1 MINYKEWEMI
11 NESFNGMNLGL
22 KNPANLGITGSQFEE
37 GLHDDED
44 DEEKDELEDDVED
57 ETGDEES
64 NPDFVDNPQGPE
76 KSFPPDDSEE
86 MDGLPTP
93 EEEMLGDEDIAP
105 EMGDELGDELGGED
119 NPFGD
124 DGMGGDPAAMSHD
137 DFAAALS
144 KHLGAPPEE
153 PEMDVD
159 MNFLNDIDPQMM
171 GGDDAGLSGM
181 SMGAEDAPDELD
193 ALDGE
198 DAPDELDALDGED
211 DEEDDFSFDLDPD
224 EDEDPKN
231 PANCMKYMH
240 KSGTKKEQSDSFLAS
255 LASSAKGMPR
265 RKNNSGVTEET
276 LFSALDPN
284 YDAQIDQS
292 SAGQVGFAPQGRV
305 GSIGGGY
312 TKDDISSIPVLGESR
327 KYPTLAEYIAKKE
340 AAKNS

>member
-1 MINYKEWEMI
+1 MMINYKEWEMI

-22 KNPANLGITGSQFEE
+22 KNPANLGIAGSKFEE

-57 ETGDEES
+57 EAGDEES

-93 EEEMLGDEDIAP
+93 DEEMLGDDDIAP
-105 EMGDELGDELGGED
+105 ELGDE

-124 DGMGGDPAAMSHD
+124 DGMDGDPAAMSHD

-159 MNFLNDIDPQMM
+159 MDFLNDIDPQMM
-171 GGDDAGLSGM
+171 GGDETELSGM
-181 SMGAEDAPDELD
+181 DMNADADPDELD
-193 ALDGE
+193 D
-198 DAPDELDALDGED
+198 LDGED
-211 DEEDDFSFDLDPD
+211 DGEDDFTFDLDPD
-224 EDEDPKN
+224 EEEDAAA
-231 PANCMKYMH
+231 ANCMKYMH
-240 KSGTKKEQSDSFLAS
+240 KSGTKKEQNDSFLAS
-255 LASSAKGMPR
+255 LASSSKGMPR